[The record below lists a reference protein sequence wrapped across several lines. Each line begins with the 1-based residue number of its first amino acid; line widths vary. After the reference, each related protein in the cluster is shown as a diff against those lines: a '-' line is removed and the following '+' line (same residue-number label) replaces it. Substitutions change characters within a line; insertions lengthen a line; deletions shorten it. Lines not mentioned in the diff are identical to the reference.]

1 MKQAVDC
8 DTFLYPDD
16 SCLVYQDKDMKEI
29 ERKLTFQ
36 MFVIGFWIINWTF
49 NLEKTRQNCTIWHI
63 KHRPNKISILNS
75 EIHIKQYHTVTYLGW
90 SSFWRVDDFES
101 HKQK

>member
-63 KHRPNKISILNS
+63 KHRPNKVSILNS
-75 EIHIKQYHTVTYLGW
+75 EIHIKQYHTVT
-90 SSFWRVDDFES
+90 
-101 HKQK
+101 